1 MAIYSNQTQ
10 EFQIVDF
17 SATHSQLLLRSLK
30 TKDREYNIDIIVK
43 GVGRLLLPTS
53 FHGIEISVLENE
65 ETTSFLKDKF
75 SFNDE
80 YDNRIFSIKDNQG
93 GVYYINALCFGIYHN
108 KLDILETSI
117 GRYDMDSL
125 GELQKWYAD

>member
-1 MAIYSNQTQ
+1 MAIYSNQNQ

-17 SATHSQLLLRSLK
+17 SATHSQLLLRSFK

-43 GVGRLLLPTS
+43 GVGLLLLPTS
-53 FHGIEISVLENE
+53 FLGIEISLLENK
-65 ETTSFLKDKF
+65 ETISFLKDKF
-75 SFNDE
+75 SFNNE

-93 GVYYINALCFGIYHN
+93 RVYYINALCFGVYHN

-117 GRYDMDSL
+117 GRYDMESL
-125 GELQKWYAD
+125 GELEKWYAD